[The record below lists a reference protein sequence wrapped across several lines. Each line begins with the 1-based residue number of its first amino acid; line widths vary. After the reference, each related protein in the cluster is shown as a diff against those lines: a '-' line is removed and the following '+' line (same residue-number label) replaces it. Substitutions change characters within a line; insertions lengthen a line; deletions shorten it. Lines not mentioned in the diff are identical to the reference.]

1 MNNSQ
6 SNKSM
11 SVLAVLAALAGTI
24 VGNISGFVKFIK
36 G

>member
-11 SVLAVLAALAGTI
+11 SVLAALAGTI
-24 VGNISGFVKFIK
+24 VGNISGFMKFIK